1 MRRQQQMRAF
11 LALVVVCT
19 LSSSAFGQTRQQ
31 VPATRFWNLT
41 PFTLSEFN
49 LAPTGTTNWG
59 PNQCKND
66 RDGTVSPNERLR
78 ITDTAPGIYDQ
89 PLDKP
94 HDPLQIPA
102 PASQLRRI
110 GAFDGCAG
118 NESISGAGNA
128 WIWKCTDLEMH
139 GQSRLP
145 SRSVEFG
152 PSQERPMTPDRLPPS
167 ASGTIIRPET
177 SVCHRSR
184 SKGDVT

>member
-1 MRRQQQMRAF
+1 LHQR
-11 LALVVVCT
+11 
-19 LSSSAFGQTRQQ
+19 
-31 VPATRFWNLT
+31 
-41 PFTLSEFN
+41 
-49 LAPTGTTNWG
+49 G

-128 WIWKCTDLEMH
+128 WIWKCMDLEMH
-139 GQSRLP
+139 G
-145 SRSVEFG
+145 
-152 PSQERPMTPDRLPPS
+152 
-167 ASGTIIRPET
+167 SGNAWTKPAAVSLRRVWSITRN
-177 SVCHRSR
+177 S
-184 SKGDVT
+184 DDA